1 MRGTSSPPPLAT
13 LYAPAAV
20 LTKDRI
26 LERYRKH
33 IGWINAPSAS
43 PEAERADG
51 SAQAPCDILEFRAL
65 QGIGHGYATLGAS
78 NGPLQHEL
86 VIVTIEHFAPY
97 DAALVAIARAAP
109 ALAPGVVLSHAIPD
123 TPFTAL
129 LCLPLADI
137 EGSFALGPAG
147 APPFALR
154 LAPLTAAEQAL
165 AERDVGRVV
174 DLLRSAYAYTAD
186 RYRPCLVDVPPS
198 PPASRTEIAMQRRQA
213 RAAILALRAEV
224 LREHG
229 PQKREMPVDTM
240 PERETKGRIHLGSY
254 DSLIYWV
261 EQTIRHAL
269 RPYLRHPPPTILVF
283 AEFIYVTIVTHPD
296 AVRMVEGAVDPR
308 NLPRQTGDGPDAA
321 TRRVTET
328 LAITVAR
335 CHRQDS
341 EAPLLALG
349 LPAVREALTTFD
361 PADEI
366 PLENHVWAAVVPTLY
381 EGLEDMKRPALRGM
395 HRVIRRVAQSEA
407 MLEYEP
413 DPRPPLMRLGEIV
426 ARLAIE
432 LVTAYAAERRGQLP
446 G

>member
-1 MRGTSSPPPLAT
+1 MVTR
-13 LYAPAAV
+13 
-20 LTKDRI
+20 DRI

-33 IGWINAPSAS
+33 IGWGSAPSAS
-43 PEAERADG
+43 LAAERADG
-51 SAQAPCDILEFRAL
+51 PAQAPCDILELRAL
-65 QGIGHGYATLGAS
+65 QGVGHGYATLGAS
-78 NGPLQHEL
+78 DGPLQHEL
-86 VIVTIEHFAPY
+86 VIVAIEHFAPY
-97 DAALVAIARAAP
+97 GAALAAIARAAP

-129 LCLPLADI
+129 LCLPLADTD
-137 EGSFALGPAG
+137 GSFALGPAG
-147 APPFALR
+147 APPFAYR

-174 DLLRSAYAYTAD
+174 ELLRSAFANTAD
-186 RYRPCLVDVPPS
+186 RYRACLVDVPPP

-213 RAAILALRAEV
+213 RAAILALRAKV
-224 LREHG
+224 LREHD
-229 PQKREMPVDTM
+229 PQKREVRADTM
-240 PERETKGRIHLGSY
+240 PGPETKGRVHLGSY
-254 DSLIYWV
+254 DSLLYWV
-261 EQTIRHAL
+261 EQAIRHAL
-269 RPYLRHPPPTILVF
+269 RPYLRHPPPITLAF

-296 AVRMVEGAVDPR
+296 AVRMLERAVAPR
-308 NLPRQTGDGPDAA
+308 NLPRQVSDGPEAA

-335 CHRQDS
+335 CHQQDS

-349 LPAVREALTTFD
+349 LPAVREALSTFD

-366 PLENHVWAAVVPTLY
+366 PLENHVWAAVLPTLY
-381 EGLEDMKRPALRGM
+381 EGLEEMKRPALRGM

-426 ARLAIE
+426 ERLSIE